1 MVGSTIECEHADRR
15 RRTTP
20 VRLLFYMFLAIV
32 FSWRY
37 MDVWGGVPTQLAV
50 SVVFPLLFYLFIVSV
65 VEQILVGL
73 SPYRWRLKTDGLHI
87 RALVYLVPV
96 CYGASFLLL
105 VVGSYVVVR
114 VIFDLVGGAP
124 TAHVRAD
131 PATWFGLA
139 CIVAGISVW
148 IRSPRFSARAN
159 IVVSPEG
166 MGIGVGSRHQRF
178 LQWESLPELIGVKR
192 RTIIIRSSDG
202 REMPIRADMIPISY
216 VHVQRIIAFYGKHNE
231 VRSELSL
238 DQGLSRLLDL
248 RDVPVWQQ
256 EETLD
261 TGRRILED
269 RSSDG
274 ADDGCKQS
282 ASPKFYRIKEMDVS
296 EADRRRLNGPRRALY
311 VSLVCGIL
319 SVLSFIGFAVADRVS
334 WVPFLFFLCTALLGA
349 RAAIVKFLV
358 FRDNSVSRRW
368 RVKNNRIL
376 LSRLWISPTLARLGA
391 LGFGMLTLIGWV
403 ILVSTLRETEAAL
416 PLILAQTVGFGFIA
430 VSFWRNSTRPS
441 RSPAMALDPTGV
453 SFCEPKSEDIKFS
466 WEEFPVVAHVLKS
479 MPFRDAHSVVVF
491 GKQNG
496 GAVIPMDAMAIG
508 YTQLHQ
514 LLVFYSCHP
523 EMRAQLNDAQ
533 GLAQVRR
540 LMRAPV

>member
-20 VRLLFYMFLAIV
+20 VRLLFYMFLAIF

-296 EADRRRLNGPRRALY
+296 EADRRRL
-311 VSLVCGIL
+311 
-319 SVLSFIGFAVADRVS
+319 
-334 WVPFLFFLCTALLGA
+334 
-349 RAAIVKFLV
+349 
-358 FRDNSVSRRW
+358 
-368 RVKNNRIL
+368 KNNRIL

-430 VSFWRNSTRPS
+430 VSFWLNSTRPS

-453 SFCEPKSEDIKFS
+453 SFCEPKSEDIKFF